1 MLSFLEETSLKSVNS
16 LLKKLRFSRN
26 LTDAEY
32 RLLLKSTFA
41 LLSFEQHYN
50 LCLSVI
56 CHVAD
61 KKPLSI
67 IVKQLLYDCI
77 VESRIFLYK
86 NMLLRIDDRFA
97 DYVNSSAFDIFSQ
110 VFYTLQ
116 TGTTLT
122 KDQKVIFDLFQENR
136 RLIISAPTSFGKS
149 RLITEIILANN
160 YNNIAIILPT
170 NALVN
175 ETYIL
180 IRNVLSL
187 KRYKL
192 ITSLLQ
198 KTAENNNLFVF
209 TPEKMDIFMDENPD
223 FNFDLFIMDEIYKI
237 DNDDRSSVFTNCLYR
252 LEKTGSDFYL
262 IGPYFNEFSK
272 NFIASSNAKFVKFS
286 TDIVQKDV
294 YDVNKIHK
302 KEIIKIENFSIK
314 KKSSDK
320 DNLLNII
327 NEIDGQSLVYSG
339 RRDTVEKVA
348 SYISKMRG
356 SFFGKNPTIDESV
369 SGLIEIIKENINAD
383 WDLCNF
389 LANGIA
395 FHHSGLPKYLQIE
408 IINLFNSLHL
418 DLIVCSPTLTEGVN
432 TTAKNVI
439 IYDNRKG
446 PDPLL
451 GFDVLNLKGRA
462 GRFGKH
468 FIGRVISLVD
478 LPKQNEL
485 SNINFSFLDNENL
498 EDESIVLLDDSEISS
513 GLNTKKEKLQEKLR
527 KSGLTLDLIKSNKY
541 ISIDKQIY
549 LFQLL
554 KSNPGLRKE
563 IYYVGNIPSS
573 YQLTE
578 IFRLCYGALFS
589 DDEKDSKA
597 YSFDMLK
604 NLLVDY
610 LYINSS
616 VKVIINRMRSDNINT
631 KIRSAFTLITK
642 RFEYTYPKYLSAFQN
657 IYNYVNDDN
666 INLKYIITKLE
677 YGYTENHLI
686 ALKETGLPNSV
697 IDKLSDT
704 FSSCNTI
711 EEIRLLYTEK
721 YKGTQLANLSEY
733 ELKMI
738 DRYL

>member
-1 MLSFLEETSLKSVNS
+1 MFSFLEETSLKNVNS
-16 LLKKLRFSRN
+16 LLKKLRINRN
-26 LTDAEY
+26 LTDTEF
-32 RLLLKSTFA
+32 RILLKSTYA
-41 LLSFEQHYN
+41 LLSFKNHYN

-77 VESRIFLYK
+77 IESRIFLYK
-86 NMLLRIDDRFA
+86 NMLIKYDDRFA
-97 DYVNSSAFDIFSQ
+97 DYVNSSSFDIFSQ
-110 VFYTLQ
+110 LFYTLT

-122 KDQKVIFDLFQENR
+122 KDQKVIFDLFQENK

-160 YNNIAIILPT
+160 YNNIVIVLPT

-180 IRNVLSL
+180 IRSALL
-187 KRYKL
+187 LRRYKL

-209 TPEKMDIFMDENPD
+209 TPEKMDIFMDENKD
-223 FNFDLFIMDEIYKI
+223 IKIDMFIMDEIYKI
-237 DNDDRSSVFTNCLYR
+237 DNDDRANVFTNCLYR
-252 LEKTGSDFYL
+252 LEKTGADFYL

-272 NFIASSNAKFVKFS
+272 NFITNSKAKFVKFT

-294 YDVNKIHK
+294 YDVNKIK
-302 KEIIKIENFSIK
+302 NKEIIKIERFNIK
-314 KKSSDK
+314 KKSSEK

-327 NEIDGQSLVYSG
+327 NEIDGQSLVYCG

-348 SYISKMRG
+348 SYISKMKS
-356 SFFGKNPTIDESV
+356 SFFGKELKFNNSIT
-369 SGLIEIIKENINAD
+369 GLIEIIKENINED

-389 LANGIA
+389 LMNGIA
-395 FHHSGLPKYLQIE
+395 FHHSGLPKFLQIE
-408 IINLFNSLHL
+408 IINLFNSSHL
-418 DLIVCSPTLTEGVN
+418 DLIVCSPTITEGVN

-439 IYDNRKG
+439 IYDNKKG
-446 PDPLL
+446 PNQLL

-478 LPKQNEL
+478 LPRQNEL
-485 SNINFSFLDNENL
+485 SNINFSFLDNDNL
-498 EDESIVLLDDSEISS
+498 EDESIILLEDNEITTNLS
-513 GLNTKKEKLQEKLR
+513 TKKEKLHEKLK
-527 KSGLTLDLIKSNKY
+527 KSGITLELIKSNKY

-549 LFQLL
+549 LCQLL
-554 KSNPGLRKE
+554 KSNPNLRNE
-563 IYYVGNIPSS
+563 IYFTGNFPTSN
-573 YQLTE
+573 QLVE
-578 IFRLCYGALFS
+578 IFRLCYSTLFS

-597 YSFDMLK
+597 YSFDVLK
-604 NLLVDY
+604 NLLIDY
-610 LYINSS
+610 VYKNSS
-616 VKVIINRMRSDNINT
+616 TKVIINRMKSDNINT

-642 RFEYTYPKYLSAFQN
+642 RFEYTYPKYFSAFQN
-657 IYNYVNDDN
+657 IYNYINDQR
-666 INLKYIITKLE
+666 INLKFIITKLE
-677 YGYTENHLI
+677 YGYTDNHLI

-697 IDKLSDT
+697 IDKLSSI
-704 FSSCNTI
+704 FSECNNI

-721 YKGTQLANLSEY
+721 YKGINLDNFNEY
-733 ELKMI
+733 ELNMI